1 MAMDA
6 LWRILHLLAAVLWVG
21 GMAFALLVLRP
32 ASSFLE
38 TDVRLQLWRRVMGR
52 FLPLAG
58 VSALV
63 LLTSG
68 HLRVV
73 LLFGG
78 FGEAPLYVHLKAGL
92 AWLMAAIYLVLVL
105 GPARR
110 FFRDVEA
117 ARPAEAARA
126 LVQMRRLVAINL
138 ILGLVVLVLAAGRF
152 G

>member
-63 LLTSG
+63 LLASG
-68 HLRVV
+68 HLWVV

-78 FGEAPLYVHLKAGL
+78 LGEAPLYVHLKAGL
-92 AWLMAAIYLVLVL
+92 A
-105 GPARR
+105 
-110 FFRDVEA
+110 
-117 ARPAEAARA
+117 
-126 LVQMRRLVAINL
+126 
-138 ILGLVVLVLAAGRF
+138 
-152 G
+152 